1 MLFLKIMIVFCLL
14 FCLWKRRKSWK
25 IPWHTVRASIRFP
38 FPSTGS
44 TVKSGHGTFPL
55 PQLCVYLSQPL
66 SVLQDLTWE
75 DTHMPSN
82 CLPDGAAFSPAP
94 HVLIFCT
101 CGRLCP
107 LIPLLFLFA
116 LSIHAFFSLHIHVS
130 IHPWIHTAQ
139 TTHPPLPKP
148 LSAPAASLSTGA
160 DSHWAMLSSV
170 MTVSSGAAPL
180 LCLYGETACIKIFF
194 WPITCCTN
202 RLLG

>member
-1 MLFLKIMIVFCLL
+1 MFSLQIKRLNQSKCHAIPQDHDCYFADEKQGELKNPTT
-14 FCLWKRRKSWK
+14 KKT
-25 IPWHTVRASIRFP
+25 HTERASIRPP

-94 HVLIFCT
+94 RVLISCT
-101 CGRLCP
+101 CGRLWP
-107 LIPLLFLFA
+107 LVPLSFLSA

-130 IHPWIHTAQ
+130 IHP
-139 TTHPPLPKP
+139 
-148 LSAPAASLSTGA
+148 
-160 DSHWAMLSSV
+160 
-170 MTVSSGAAPL
+170 
-180 LCLYGETACIKIFF
+180 
-194 WPITCCTN
+194 
-202 RLLG
+202 